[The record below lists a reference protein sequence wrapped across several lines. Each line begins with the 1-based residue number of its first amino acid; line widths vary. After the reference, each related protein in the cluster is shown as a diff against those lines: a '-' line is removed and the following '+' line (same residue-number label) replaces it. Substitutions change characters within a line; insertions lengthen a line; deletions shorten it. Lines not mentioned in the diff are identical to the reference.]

1 MTAQRDDEVVAQLVK
16 QARRQRLHIILCLI
30 FLAGVIAFYGVSW
43 ALHH

>member
-16 QARRQRLHIILCLI
+16 QARGVNGCIILCLI